1 MGVDNMKVKKIYV
14 TALCLQLLFSVAY
27 GLQAN
32 ADDVVPQ
39 TAGHDSAKICLS
51 CHKAESNTLMGVW
64 ENVAMKSLSIQL
76 SIDDRS
82 EIITFDKAKLQLL
95 NTAENG
101 DVEKMLRSIKK
112 GDEVRIRFIEQDGI
126 RQATL
131 IKVKPALKV
140 AAGEKITVAELEK
153 LVAKGPEKGKYKLF
167 DSRPL
172 FSFRK
177 GTIPTS
183 VSLSFSEL
191 AVKADLLPKDTKR
204 LIVFYGDNARSRM
217 GIDSMK
223 RAKAL
228 GYRNVKVLA
237 EGMDGWLERNSGM
250 ISAAALTD
258 DTYHDVPYVLIDARP
273 VDKVADGFIRG
284 AAAFAAT
291 DKKALNTLPKKELKA
306 PIIVYDEEGR
316 GNAAKTAVEI
326 VKSGQVNVMVLEGGI
341 AAAKLAKLPMESGK
355 PGGAISYAPKPKPGE
370 FSTEQ
375 FIKIIEAI
383 PADTLIIDV
392 RNSEELKEGSIS
404 GAVNIPAQEA
414 FRRAAEIPKDKKVIA
429 YCNTG
434 ARAEMAYHI
443 LKAKGFT
450 NVFFLKAHVDFD
462 NGKPDIYN

>member
-1 MGVDNMKVKKIYV
+1 MKVKKTCV
-14 TALCLQLLFSVAY
+14 TALCMQFLLLLAY
-27 GLQAN
+27 GLQAG
-32 ADDVVPQ
+32 AYDVVPQ
-39 TAGHDSAKICLS
+39 TAGPDNAKICLN

-76 SIDDRS
+76 KVDERT
-82 EIITFDKAKLQLL
+82 EIIIFDKAKLQLF
-95 NTAENG
+95 NTAEKGEN
-101 DVEKMLRSIKK
+101 EKMLRSIKK
-112 GDEVRIRFIEQDGI
+112 GDEVRIRFIEQNGV

-131 IKVKPALKV
+131 INVKPVVKV
-140 AAGEKITVAELEK
+140 AATERITVTELEK
-153 LVAKGPEKGKYKLF
+153 LVAKGHEKGKYKLF

-177 GTIPTS
+177 GAIPTS
-183 VSLSFSEL
+183 AGLPFSEL
-191 AVKADLLPKDTKR
+191 AGKADLLPKDKKR

-217 GIDSMK
+217 GTDSMK

-237 EGMDGWLERNSGM
+237 EGMDGWLARNSGM
-250 ISAAALTD
+250 ISAAALAD
-258 DTYHDVPYVLIDARP
+258 DTFPDVPHVLLDARP
-273 VDKVADGFIRG
+273 VDKAADGFIRG

-316 GNAAKTAVEI
+316 GNAAKVAVEI
-326 VKSGQVNVMVLEGGI
+326 VKSGQVNVMVLEGGL
-341 AAAKLAKLPMESGK
+341 AAAKLANMPMESGK
-355 PGGAISYAPKPKPGE
+355 PGGIISYAPKSKPGE
-370 FSTEQ
+370 FPTEQ

-414 FRRAAEIPKDKKVIA
+414 FRRAAEIPRDKKVIA

-443 LKAKGFT
+443 LKSKGFT